1 MTLVHGERGDDMNSI
16 LTSIKKM
23 LGIVEECEDFDT
35 DIIIHINTA
44 LSSLT
49 QIGVGPSDGFLITDK
64 SSEWSNFIND
74 NKKLEMIKTYIFLK
88 VKNVFDPPAS
98 STVKEIYNQ
107 NISELEWR
115 ISVEVNQEVI

>member
-1 MTLVHGERGDDMNSI
+1 MNSI

-49 QIGVGPSDGFLITDK
+49 QIGVGPSDGFLIIDK

-74 NKKLEMIKTYIFLK
+74 NKKLEMVKTYIFLK

-107 NISELEWR
+107 YISELEWR